1 MVQTSADAEHTSCSR
16 LQGWLSASG
25 FRPNFFR
32 RHLAALSL
40 PLTSPIPV
48 QTIHNTVG
56 KGNVRYGY
64 RVAFQGLGNHE
75 EHL

>member
-1 MVQTSADAEHTSCSR
+1 MVQTSADAEHPSYSHM
-16 LQGWLSASG
+16 QSWLSASG
-25 FRPNFFR
+25 FRPNFFG

-56 KGNVRYGY
+56 KRNVRYGY
-64 RVAFQGLGNHE
+64 RVALQGLGNHE